1 MHLSIIIIIRSII
14 SRNIQKS
21 NATPLELGLY
31 FIDYKIFKNCY
42 NIKYIHMHINLHTHS
57 GSSSI
62 EGPVLYNLNKSIE
75 LPELSDH
82 PPSIPKI
89 PRGETREFGGEI
101 SISRSPSKLTSDT
114 AHLDYSFEYADPVD
128 VVDSKNNQVLFSRN
142 NYPDVIDDEIQFI
155 DPQEVSI
162 PKISEVS
169 GFSAD
174 VAWNPS
180 FVLAP
185 R

>member
-1 MHLSIIIIIRSII
+1 M
-14 SRNIQKS
+14 
-21 NATPLELGLY
+21 
-31 FIDYKIFKNCY
+31 
-42 NIKYIHMHINLHTHS
+42 
-57 GSSSI
+57 
-62 EGPVLYNLNKSIE
+62 YNLNKSIE

-89 PRGETREFGGEI
+89 PRGETRGLGGEI
-101 SISRSPSKLTSDT
+101 SISRSPSKPASDT
-114 AHLDYSFEYADPVD
+114 SQLDYSFEYADPVD
-128 VVDSKNNQVLFSRN
+128 VVDSINNNQVLFSRD
-142 NYPDVIDDEIQFI
+142 NYSDVIDDEIQFI
-155 DPQEVSI
+155 DPQDVGTTI

-180 FVLAP
+180 FILAP